1 MWEHESR
8 RGAIM
13 GLKWKPEVNIKK
25 KIENIPSFFSRAE
38 SKFKYYIRG
47 ENRRRLVG
55 REEE

>member
-1 MWEHESR
+1 
-8 RGAIM
+8 M
-13 GLKWKPEVNIKK
+13 GLKWKPEVNIQK